1 MANRDGSRMLWVVY
15 AYGRGG
21 HLMSQHPD
29 ARLAPSAE
37 TGVPARAC
45 AGIVAPV
52 RRALG
57 RGCGSRRGAGSS
69 CLHAAVDDFGRAAY
83 AKLLPDERK
92 GTRPAF
98 MARRLVSFEGL
109 GVAVATGRT
118 AGAASST
125 TCRPGAGSRRKCWCK
140 RTLSVSETAIA

>member
-1 MANRDGSRMLWVVY
+1 
-15 AYGRGG
+15 
-21 HLMSQHPD
+21 MSQHPD

>member
-1 MANRDGSRMLWVVY
+1 
-15 AYGRGG
+15 
-21 HLMSQHPD
+21 MSQHPD

-109 GVAVATGRT
+109 GVAVERVTADDGPDCRSCELDDLPTGGGAKHKYARPFSPGRT
-118 AGAASST
+118 A
-125 TCRPGAGSRRKCWCK
+125 RR
-140 RTLSVSETAIA
+140 RG